1 MTTQVSPKVLIACDF
16 YWPSVGGV
24 ETIVA
29 NLGETLTGL
38 GYEVEI
44 AARALPNRTANHYRG
59 MVIHS
64 LDAETMGANGLPR
77 ASQQLKAL
85 IESGHYSG
93 VIMRAD
99 PLNWVIWSLE
109 GTNIPAHTRVLVQP
123 LINEDGYGEWRGNT
137 HFRQRLA
144 FTLRQA
150 TNIVCLTHSG
160 PDARYMK
167 EEGISFIHLPNATTP
182 LASSTDFRRDYG
194 FDPHKPLLVHVAN
207 LWPVKNHINL
217 VKTFKSLALDCQL
230 ALIGNPSGH
239 GDYVEKVRSLVAED
253 RRIKLLH
260 GLSGEKVAAAMKAA
274 DLVILPSL
282 GEVFPVSII
291 EAMSHGK
298 AWLATPQC
306 GAANELSGGIIA
318 PLADFPRVITEV
330 LGDKSVLERLGNL
343 GHQHWKHCNQWSI
356 LGQAWSELINTGKLS
371 APLSPPPGVWA
382 ETLQLRERFAAPV
395 LPLISVVIPT
405 KNRPQ
410 LLAQALQSLQF
421 QEEKSFEVII
431 VNDGGCNL
439 ESLINYYGQNLAIT
453 YIQHPASKGAAA
465 ARNAALRVA
474 QGNIIAYLDDDDYF
488 HADHLLRL
496 RKALEESDVDFVFTD
511 AEYVVYGLKNGVPF
525 EKLRARPYED
535 KGYSRDELLVANYIP
550 TPTWG
555 HRRNL
560 IEKVGY
566 FDETMSVM
574 EDWDFL
580 VRLSKVAK
588 FQKIPQCTVEVRQS
602 KFRTD
607 HTLPSTQDQLPS
619 FELIYKKYP
628 VTNPDIQ
635 MLRNKL
641 LQQIADGETPQKPEM
656 PANHEEEYS
665 LWQQKHTLEPI
676 HAQIY
681 AEHMMAWPRRPRFTV
696 VVPTR
701 QENLTQLAATLTAME
716 NQLYKEWQFIVVAD
730 YEAPSPLFLQ
740 SDTLGWLQI
749 DDLNDDAQLAAAYNG
764 LVELGGDW
772 IGILPPG
779 SELSPHAF
787 LALGDYAQA
796 HPQWSAIYT
805 DHDHK
810 DDQGQYVQPWFKPDF
825 NLDYLRSMDYVGAAL
840 WFKGEALQRLG
851 GFQPFPGAWLYDA
864 LLRLLDGEGGE
875 AIGHIA
881 EPLHHFPVQTQAHP
895 LAQASRQVALE
906 NHLQRRG
913 TAAQISAGLVPD
925 TFHVQYQRPDA
936 PLVSL
941 IIPNR
946 DFVWFLRPCLESL
959 FAKTDYGNYEVVIV
973 DNQTEDPDTLA
984 YYEQLK
990 ATQGD
995 RLRIVPYDRPFNFSA
1010 QCNLGVSQARGE
1022 YVVLLNNDTE
1032 IVQGSWLTRM
1042 VSHLA
1047 RPEVGIVGARLV
1059 YPETGKI
1066 QHAGIIL
1073 GMDHLASHGFM
1084 RTPMEE
1090 SGYMNR
1096 LQVEQDYSAVTAAC
1110 LLVAKDTYLAVGG
1123 MDEDHAAVLFNDVD
1137 FCLKVRSLDKLVVWT
1152 PFATLVHHASVSLKS
1167 EMEEIKA
1174 KARAVDRDRETANAL
1189 HQRWRKWLR
1198 EDPAYNR
1205 HLALHTSLSFRV
1217 EGELVADWDANFRD
1231 RPRVLALPPSGGV
1244 GEYRFCAPLRRL
1256 AEAAKVQ
1263 STIVQTK
1270 RYHDSRY
1277 LTLSEMERLG
1287 PDVLMAQAA
1296 YAPVFQEWLERY
1308 REMLPNLRINLM
1320 IDDLITEMPRDNPN
1334 FKRIPRDGRYRLR
1347 KLFKLA
1353 DSVIVSTQPLLDLV
1367 SELTD
1372 KGVLV
1377 PNTLRDELWLPLQS
1391 RKRTGPKPRVGW
1403 AGAQQHKGDL
1413 AIIANVVKRTASQV
1427 DWVFFGMCPDEIRP
1441 YIAEFHDF
1449 VVGVEAYP
1457 AKLASLNLDLAVA
1470 PLEQHPFNEAKSN
1483 LRILEYGILGL
1494 PVICTDIYPYR
1505 TDDAP
1510 VTRVPNEEQAWV
1522 EAILERASHPDQAER
1537 EGAALKQW
1545 VERHYLLSQVQDLWF
1560 QAITGPRA

>member
-1 MTTQVSPKVLIACDF
+1 M
-16 YWPSVGGV
+16 
-24 ETIVA
+24 E
-29 NLGETLTGL
+29 
-38 GYEVEI
+38 
-44 AARALPNRTANHYRG
+44 RT
-59 MVIHS
+59 MKIS
-64 LDAETMGANGLPR
+64 L
-77 ASQQLKAL
+77 
-85 IESGHYSG
+85 
-93 VIMRAD
+93 
-99 PLNWVIWSLE
+99 
-109 GTNIPAHTRVLVQP
+109 IPAQNADNASSRTRV
-123 LINEDGYGEWRGNT
+123 
-137 HFRQRLA
+137 F
-144 FTLRQA
+144 
-150 TNIVCLTHSG
+150 
-160 PDARYMK
+160 
-167 EEGISFIHLPNATTP
+167 
-182 LASSTDFRRDYG
+182 
-194 FDPHKPLLVHVAN
+194 
-207 LWPVKNHINL
+207 
-217 VKTFKSLALDCQL
+217 
-230 ALIGNPSGH
+230 
-239 GDYVEKVRSLVAED
+239 
-253 RRIKLLH
+253 
-260 GLSGEKVAAAMKAA
+260 
-274 DLVILPSL
+274 
-282 GEVFPVSII
+282 
-291 EAMSHGK
+291 
-298 AWLATPQC
+298 
-306 GAANELSGGIIA
+306 
-318 PLADFPRVITEV
+318 
-330 LGDKSVLERLGNL
+330 
-343 GHQHWKHCNQWSI
+343 
-356 LGQAWSELINTGKLS
+356 
-371 APLSPPPGVWA
+371 
-382 ETLQLRERFAAPV
+382 
-395 LPLISVVIPT
+395 
-405 KNRPQ
+405 
-410 LLAQALQSLQF
+410 LLAQALQAAGQEARIQPMADADLLFIQKKITPDLLAYARLVKARGGRVIYDLDES
-421 QEEKSFEVII
+421 QEEKLAELDIRPEDWQTMMGLVDLVTTDTTERAQLLAQRFPQAKLAVLPGGIDADPGQSVPAPAHDGLGIVWFGQVGNLYQIAPLVPTLRALGAQLHVITDGAALPELEEMLPDFQLHPWSQEDLPALLREADLALLTQTGDAHEDSKSNGKMLTAIANGLVPLVSSCPAYRELVQALGAEDSLYTSPETLVQAVAAYLNREQRQAYLDRAQPYIQKHYGSAALAQRFLQLLDALPPRESAPVPVSQVTPPTPATSPKKIPVATPDRTSRTPRCSVIIPTKDRPHLLAQALESLKHQTNQDFEVIL
-431 VNDGGCNL
+431 VNDGGCDL
-439 ESLINYYGQNLAIT
+439 GALVAYYGQSLNIA
-453 YIQHPASKGAAA
+453 YIRRPQSGGAAA
-465 ARNAALRVA
+465 ARNTALGFARG
-474 QGNIIAYLDDDDYF
+474 QWIAYLDDDDCF
-488 HADHLLRL
+488 RANHLEVLDHALQDPQ
-496 RKALEESDVDFVFTD
+496 VGFVFSD
-511 AEYVVYGLKNGVPF
+511 AEYVVYELKDGLPVEG
-525 EKLRARPYED
+525 LRSRPYQD
-535 KGYSRDELLVANYIP
+535 KDYDSDELLIANYIP

-555 HRRNL
+555 HRRQL
-560 IEKVGY
+560 IQQVGL
-566 FDETMSVM
+566 FDESMPVM
-574 EDWDFL
+574 EDWDYL
-580 VRLSKVAK
+580 IRLSRNTRFK
-588 FQKIPQCTVEVRQS
+588 KIHQCTVEVRQA

-607 HTLPSTQDQLPS
+607 HTLPAVSGQLPG
-619 FELIYKKYP
+619 FQQIYGKYP
-628 VTNPDIQ
+628 VTDTNLLA
-635 MLRNKL
+635 LRQRL
-641 LQQIADGETPQKPEM
+641 LQQVIQGQPEKPQM
-656 PANHEEEYS
+656 PATYVRDYS

-681 AEHMMAWPRRPRFTV
+681 AEHMMAWTKRPRFTV

-716 NQLYKEWQFIVVAD
+716 SQLYKDWQFIVVAD

-779 SELSPHAF
+779 SELAPHAF

-810 DDQGQYVQPWFKPDF
+810 DEQGQYVQPWFKPDF

-881 EPLHHFPVQTQAHP
+881 EPLHHFPAQRQPHP
-895 LAQASRQVALE
+895 LTQASRQVALE

-913 TAAQISAGLVPD
+913 TAAQITAGLVPD
-925 TFHVQYQRPDA
+925 TFHVQYQRSDT
-936 PLVSL
+936 PLVSI

-984 YYEQLK
+984 YYQQLQ
-990 ATQGD
+990 ATQGE
-995 RLRIVPYDRPFNFSA
+995 RVRIVPYDQPFNFSA
-1010 QCNLGVSQARGE
+1010 QCNLGVAQARGE

-1110 LLVAKDTYLAVGG
+1110 LLVAKATYLAVGG

-1174 KARAVDRDRETANAL
+1174 KARAMDRDRETANVL
-1189 HQRWRKWLR
+1189 HQRWKEWLR

-1231 RPRVLALPPSGGV
+1231 RPRVLALPPAGGV

-1296 YAPVFQEWLERY
+1296 YAPVFQDWLERY
-1308 REMLPNLRINLM
+1308 REMLPKLRINLM

-1427 DWVFFGMCPDEIRP
+1427 DWVFFGMCPEEIRP

-1470 PLEQHPFNEAKSN
+1470 PLEQHPFNQAKSN

-1522 EAILERASHPDQAER
+1522 DAILERVNHPDQAER

-1545 VERHYLLSQVQDLWF
+1545 VQRHYLLSQVQDLWF